1 MTRALKPDEKQA
13 LKSYCDKV
21 LFRAHQAKSLE
32 DDENLPNLADLH
44 QKLDQ
49 TKIASLS
56 GLKFD
61 DSGKKFLLQ
70 LYEELSTNSFYG
82 YSFSNYYQ
90 KVLDGVITQMREEQ
104 KKMQS
109 SQTAKPKM
117 GVDQNNLYDNWLVT
131 DVPIEFFKRVI
142 KCFEY
147 VNFYNLLI
155 L

>member
-1 MTRALKPDEKQA
+1 M
-13 LKSYCDKV
+13 
-21 LFRAHQAKSLE
+21 
-32 DDENLPNLADLH
+32 PNLADLH

-56 GLKFD
+56 ALRFD
-61 DSGKKFLLQ
+61 DAGKKFLLQ

-90 KVLDGVITQMREEQ
+90 KVLDGVITQVREEQ

-109 SQTAKPKM
+109 QGGAQVAKPKIGM
-117 GVDQNNLYDNWLVT
+117 EQNNLYDNWLVT